1 MGLGWVGLGLESPSG
16 TYNKSIAR
24 NLAPVSE
31 YGSLDTSASTER
43 KGNLVYHD
51 NLSYMMRQLVS
62 QASS

>member
-1 MGLGWVGLGLESPSG
+1 MGLGLGLGLESPSG

-51 NLSYMMRQLVS
+51 NLSYKMR
-62 QASS
+62 